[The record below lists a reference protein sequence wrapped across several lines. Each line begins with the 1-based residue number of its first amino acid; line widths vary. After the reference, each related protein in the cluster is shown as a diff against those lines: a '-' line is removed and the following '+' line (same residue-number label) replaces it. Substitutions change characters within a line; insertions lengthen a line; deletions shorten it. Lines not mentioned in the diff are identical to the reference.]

1 MTIRLLK
8 EAWTVAIESLSWM
21 ELQGMS
27 ERLALMKTV
36 KQLRLKYSEAIGL
49 AHKLV
54 YETMRRKNFIDRFA
68 NIALAPHSLE
78 HFNFGVRA
86 FLRLY
91 IYQTKFVKRGFKNAV
106 NMARMGRSIL
116 GWRELQEVEEA
127 LGKILKMEPEGILKG
142 LGLEKRIGLV
152 TGHPTWFVNYSIQLL
167 GKNEA
172 SRFLESSNRLLPTY
186 IRINTLKGTKTSL
199 LRRLTEDGIVPE
211 EVKQLRHTYKVVE
224 TTKPLVKTDSFR
236 NGLFYIQDKASSLA
250 VEVADPLPRMTVLD
264 ICAAPGGKT
273 TYFAQLMKNEGIIY
287 SIDYS
292 KRRMRIWDIE
302 TKRMG
307 VKIAVPIV
315 LDAQISF
322 PLKISA
328 DLVFLDPPCSGTG
341 VFSRSPSARWRIT
354 KDSINK
360 MSAIQWRI
368 LNESLKYVKEGG
380 LLVYSTCS
388 ITVEENEIIVE
399 KLLELHP
406 ELDLVDTTP
415 KLGVSG
421 LRGLTK
427 CQRLYPHM
435 HDCSGFFIAK
445 LVRAN
450 S

>member
-1 MTIRLLK
+1 
-8 EAWTVAIESLSWM
+8 M
-21 ELQGMS
+21 ELQGLS

-36 KQLRLKYSEAIGL
+36 KQLGLKYSEAIGL

-78 HFNFGVRA
+78 HFNLGIRA

-91 IYQTKFVKRGFKNAV
+91 IYQTKFVKVDSKNAM
-106 NMARMGRSIL
+106 NMASMGRSIL
-116 GWRELQEVEEA
+116 GWRDLKDVEEA
-127 LGKILKMEPEGILKG
+127 LDKILKIESESILKG
-142 LGLEKRIGLV
+142 LDYEERIGLV
-152 TGHPTWFVNYSIQLL
+152 TGHPSWFVSYSIQLL
-167 GKNEA
+167 GKNDA

-199 LRRLTEDGIVPE
+199 LRRLMEDGIVSE
-211 EVKQLRHTYKVVE
+211 EVKQLRHTYKIVE
-224 TTKPLVKTDSFR
+224 ITKPLVKTDSFR

-302 TKRMG
+302 TRRMG
-307 VKIAVPIV
+307 LKIAVPII
-315 LDAQISF
+315 LDAQISY

-341 VFSRSPSARWRIT
+341 VFSRVPSARWRIT
-354 KDSINK
+354 KDSVK
-360 MSAIQWRI
+360 RMSVIQWRM

-380 LLVYSTCS
+380 HLVYSTCS
-388 ITVEENEIIVE
+388 ITLEENEMIVE
-399 KLLELHP
+399 KLLKRHP

-421 LRGLTK
+421 LRDLTK

-435 HDCSGFFIAK
+435 HDCSGFFVAK

>member
-1 MTIRLLK
+1 MK
-8 EAWTVAIESLSWM
+8 EVWTVAIEALSWM

-27 ERLALMKTV
+27 ERLALMKAV

-68 NIALAPHSLE
+68 STALAPHSLE
-78 HFNFGVRA
+78 HFNLDIRA

-91 IYQTKFVKRGFKNAV
+91 IYQTKFVKAGFKDAV
-106 NMARMGRSIL
+106 KMASLGRSIL
-116 GWRELQEVEEA
+116 GWRELQEVEVA
-127 LGKILKMEPEGILKG
+127 LGKILKMEPESILEG
-142 LGLEKRIGLV
+142 LGFEERIGLV
-152 TGHPTWFVNYSIQLL
+152 TGHPTWFVSYSIQLL
-167 GKNEA
+167 EKNEA
-172 SRFLESSNRLLPTY
+172 SRFLESSNRFLPTY
-186 IRINTLKGTKTSL
+186 IRINTLKGTETSL
-199 LRRLTEDGIVPE
+199 LRRLTEEGIVLE
-211 EVKQLRHTYKVVE
+211 EVKQLNHTYKVVE
-224 TTKPLVKTDSFR
+224 TAKPLVRTESFR

-273 TYFAQLMKNEGIIY
+273 TYFAQLMKNEGTIY
-287 SIDYS
+287 SVDYS
-292 KRRMRIWDIE
+292 KKRMQIWDIE

-315 LDAQISF
+315 LDARVYF

-354 KDSINK
+354 KDSVNK
-360 MSAIQWRI
+360 MADIQWRM
-368 LNESLKYVKEGG
+368 LNESLKCVKEGG
-380 LLVYSTCS
+380 FLVYSTCS
-388 ITVEENEIIVE
+388 ITVEENEILVE
-399 KLLELHP
+399 KLLKLHP
-406 ELDLVDTTP
+406 ELELVNTTP

-421 LRGLTK
+421 LRDLTK

-435 HDCSGFFIAK
+435 HDCSGFFVAK
-445 LVRAN
+445 LVKAN

>member
-1 MTIRLLK
+1 MK

-68 NIALAPHSLE
+68 NIVLAPHSLE
-78 HFNFGVRA
+78 HFNLGVRA

-91 IYQTKFVKRGFKNAV
+91 IYQTKFVKGGFKNAV

-116 GWRELQEVEEA
+116 GWRDLQEVEEA
-127 LGKILKMEPEGILKG
+127 LGKILKMESESILKG
-142 LGLEKRIGLV
+142 LDLEERIGLV
-152 TGHPTWFVNYSIQLL
+152 TGHPTWFVSYSIQLL

-302 TKRMG
+302 TRRMG

-341 VFSRSPSARWRIT
+341 VFSRAPSARWRIT
-354 KDSINK
+354 KDSVNA
-360 MSAIQWRI
+360 MSAIQWRM

-388 ITVEENEIIVE
+388 ITVEENEMIVE

-421 LRGLTK
+421 LRDLTK

-435 HDCSGFFIAK
+435 HDCSGFFVAK

>member
-1 MTIRLLK
+1 
-8 EAWTVAIESLSWM
+8 
-21 ELQGMS
+21 
-27 ERLALMKTV
+27 
-36 KQLRLKYSEAIGL
+36 
-49 AHKLV
+49 
-54 YETMRRKNFIDRFA
+54 
-68 NIALAPHSLE
+68 
-78 HFNFGVRA
+78 
-86 FLRLY
+86 
-91 IYQTKFVKRGFKNAV
+91 
-106 NMARMGRSIL
+106 
-116 GWRELQEVEEA
+116 
-127 LGKILKMEPEGILKG
+127 
-142 LGLEKRIGLV
+142 
-152 TGHPTWFVNYSIQLL
+152 
-167 GKNEA
+167 
-172 SRFLESSNRLLPTY
+172 
-186 IRINTLKGTKTSL
+186 
-199 LRRLTEDGIVPE
+199 LTEDGIVPE
-211 EVKQLRHTYKVVE
+211 EVKQLRYTYKVVE

-302 TKRMG
+302 TRRMG

-341 VFSRSPSARWRIT
+341 VFSRAPSARWRIT
-354 KDSINK
+354 KDSVNE
-360 MSAIQWRI
+360 MSAIQWRM

-388 ITVEENEIIVE
+388 ITVEENEMIVE

-421 LRGLTK
+421 LRDLTK

-435 HDCSGFFIAK
+435 HDCSGFFVAK